1 MSLIKGIPAYWKKFL
16 HQVLAM
22 VKQLGTPTPTFSC
35 ADLRQNEL
43 ISIIYKLN
51 GVDRT
56 DEEIDRVSYHE
67 RCGTWNKHPVLV
79 VRHCQFSVEIFFK
92 VIILGELLEKTQ
104 HYETGAEL

>member
-1 MSLIKGIPAYWKKFL
+1 M

-67 RCGTWNKHPVLV
+67 RCGT
-79 VRHCQFSVEIFFK
+79 
-92 VIILGELLEKTQ
+92 
-104 HYETGAEL
+104 